1 VYWILKG
8 VSPATAPAVANAL
21 VLMVGNVTTTFWDPA
36 TMVQVLTVTL
46 MEFSVSVPNEAD
58 AVL

>member
-1 VYWILKG
+1 MLKG
-8 VSPATAPAVANAL
+8 VSPATAPVLANAL

-46 MEFSVSVPNEAD
+46 MAFSVSVPNDVD